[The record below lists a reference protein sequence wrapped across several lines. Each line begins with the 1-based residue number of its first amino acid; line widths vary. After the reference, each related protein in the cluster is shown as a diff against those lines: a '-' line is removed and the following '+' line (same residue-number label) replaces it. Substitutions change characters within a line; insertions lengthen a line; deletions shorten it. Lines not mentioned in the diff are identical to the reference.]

1 MKVHIEK
8 TATVGGRKKAQN
20 LVNQQFGRSKNL
32 CYSDNLKVETG
43 FAI

>member
-8 TATVGGRKKAQN
+8 TATVGGGAQN
-20 LVNQQFGRSKNL
+20 LVNQQFGSSKNL